1 MTNYNLEDQVGHLMR
16 RANQRHAAIFF
27 EGLNDQQLTAMQ
39 FAVLVKISDEE
50 EVSQNRLG
58 RLAAMDPATVQGVVR
73 RLKERA
79 LIDARPDPDDR
90 RRSLWRLSKAGKSLV
105 IATIPIAEQITE
117 RTLGPLS
124 KSERKR
130 GKPLSEDISPSALSR
145 LVTANA
151 RNVTCQRNQTTE
163 P

>member
-90 RRSLWRLSKAGKSLV
+90 RRILWRLSKAGKSLV
-105 IATIPIAEQITE
+105 IAAIPIAEQITE

-124 KSERKR
+124 KSERNTFLALLRK
-130 GKPLSEDISPSALSR
+130 LS
-145 LVTANA
+145 
-151 RNVTCQRNQTTE
+151 
-163 P
+163 

>member
-105 IATIPIAEQITE
+105 IAAIPIAKQITE
-117 RTLGPLS
+117 RTLGPLT
-124 KSERKR
+124 KSERNTFLALLRK
-130 GKPLSEDISPSALSR
+130 LS
-145 LVTANA
+145 
-151 RNVTCQRNQTTE
+151 
-163 P
+163 

>member
-105 IATIPIAEQITE
+105 IAAIPIAKQITE

-124 KSERKR
+124 KSERNSFLALLRK
-130 GKPLSEDISPSALSR
+130 LS
-145 LVTANA
+145 
-151 RNVTCQRNQTTE
+151 
-163 P
+163 

>member
-1 MTNYNLEDQVGHLMR
+1 MR

-105 IATIPIAEQITE
+105 IAAIPIAKQITE

-124 KSERKR
+124 KSERNTF
-130 GKPLSEDISPSALSR
+130 LALLR
-145 LVTANA
+145 KLA
-151 RNVTCQRNQTTE
+151 
-163 P
+163 

>member
-105 IATIPIAEQITE
+105 IAAIPIAEQITE

-124 KSERKR
+124 KSERNSFLALLRK
-130 GKPLSEDISPSALSR
+130 LS
-145 LVTANA
+145 
-151 RNVTCQRNQTTE
+151 
-163 P
+163 

>member
-16 RANQRHAAIFF
+16 RATQRHAAIFF

-105 IATIPIAEQITE
+105 IAAIPIAKQITE

-124 KSERKR
+124 KSERNTF
-130 GKPLSEDISPSALSR
+130 LALLR
-145 LVTANA
+145 KLA
-151 RNVTCQRNQTTE
+151 
-163 P
+163 

>member
-1 MTNYNLEDQVGHLMR
+1 MTNYNPEDQVGHLMR

-27 EGLNDQQLTAMQ
+27 EGLNDKQLTAMQ

-105 IATIPIAEQITE
+105 IAAIPIAEQITE

-124 KSERKR
+124 KSERNTFLALLRK
-130 GKPLSEDISPSALSR
+130 LS
-145 LVTANA
+145 
-151 RNVTCQRNQTTE
+151 
-163 P
+163 

>member
-1 MTNYNLEDQVGHLMR
+1 MR

-105 IATIPIAEQITE
+105 IAAIPIAEQITE

-124 KSERKR
+124 KSERNTFLALLQK
-130 GKPLSEDISPSALSR
+130 LS
-145 LVTANA
+145 
-151 RNVTCQRNQTTE
+151 
-163 P
+163 

>member
-1 MTNYNLEDQVGHLMR
+1 MR

-105 IATIPIAEQITE
+105 IAAIPIAEQITE

-124 KSERKR
+124 KSERNTFLALLRK
-130 GKPLSEDISPSALSR
+130 LS
-145 LVTANA
+145 
-151 RNVTCQRNQTTE
+151 
-163 P
+163 

>member
-1 MTNYNLEDQVGHLMR
+1 MR

-124 KSERKR
+124 KSERNTFLALLRK
-130 GKPLSEDISPSALSR
+130 LS
-145 LVTANA
+145 
-151 RNVTCQRNQTTE
+151 
-163 P
+163 